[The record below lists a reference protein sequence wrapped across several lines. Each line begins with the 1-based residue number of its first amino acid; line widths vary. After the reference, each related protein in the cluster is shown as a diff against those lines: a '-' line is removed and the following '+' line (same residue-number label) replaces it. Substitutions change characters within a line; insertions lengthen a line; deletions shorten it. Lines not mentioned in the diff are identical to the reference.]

1 MIEIETE
8 NKTISSCLTFHNTE
22 FPPSLLQEMYTPPS
36 PIEREHFGVLEIN
49 IPKEKIS
56 NDVIWDIVFS
66 IDNSGSMSD
75 FCSDNKSKME
85 HIKHTLRNILKLF
98 STNKEIHALSTPQSS
113 TEFIRTTTPIKGS
126 SVLQF
131 NVYVQTFNDEIKE
144 IFDFTTVTEENADEL
159 IQKINAIYEQSSTN
173 LRLPLE
179 KSRIKIKERQKNYPK
194 HQIIHIELTDGDDTC
209 GNSLT
214 ILRENMC
221 NDYKNIFIGF
231 GKEHNSILLDTLAN
245 NNKNEYRFI
254 DKIESAGLVYGEII
268 HNLMYMKY
276 PEVEIKINGGKIYNW
291 RTNEWVNNMFIGS
304 LASGLIKTFHIQSDT
319 PYDVVGVLIDSRYK
333 QENITNETL
342 LSHSSTQEFIASVP
356 PTQVPTLHCFQSTLH
371 DTDLDY
377 KSIICE
383 FSTLPN
389 LLDEDSNIILID
401 HTKYMYRQRTQELL
415 YESKMCYSKKW
426 KKDKKREFK
435 KKLKSFFDNMK
446 EYIKGMSLENDG
458 AGGGADCMSRNRL
471 ENDIFWKV
479 LLDDVYIAYKTIDS
493 QYSYLYT
500 NSRQT
505 SQGMQQTYAVNNLE
519 GLHLD
524 EMEDIE
530 SEDIELNI
538 SDDDIL
544 NKTIRNCF
552 PIKNKYFQGNE
563 GCCPPSSP
571 KNKIKHEMLDNTQ
584 SSYSNNEMLDL
595 MKTIN
600 SRK

>member
-1 MIEIETE
+1 MIETE

-22 FPPSLLQEMYTPPS
+22 FPPSLLQEIYSPPP
-36 PIEREHFGVLEIN
+36 PIEREHFGVLEID

-75 FCSDNKSKME
+75 FCSDDKSKME
-85 HIKHTLRNILKLF
+85 HIKHTLKNILKLF
-98 STNKEIHALSTPQSS
+98 STNKEI
-113 TEFIRTTTPIKGS
+113 
-126 SVLQF
+126 QF
-131 NVYVQTFNDEIKE
+131 NVYVQSFNDEIKE
-144 IFDFTTVTEENADEL
+144 IFDFTTVTEENVDSL

-179 KSRIKIKERQKNYPK
+179 KSRIKIKERQKKFPK

-214 ILRENMC
+214 ILKENMC

-276 PEVEIKINGGKIYNW
+276 PDVEIKINNGKIYNW

-319 PYDVVGVLIDSRYK
+319 PSIVDGVLIDSRYN
-333 QENITNETL
+333 QENIND
-342 LSHSSTQEFIASVP
+342 EF
-356 PTQVPTLHCFQSTLH
+356 TLH
-371 DTDLDY
+371 DTDVDMDMNTDY
-377 KSIICE
+377 KNIICD
-383 FSTLPN
+383 FTTLPN
-389 LLDEDSNIILID
+389 LLDEDSNIIMID

-426 KKDKKREFK
+426 NKDKKREFK

-446 EYIKGMSLENDG
+446 EYIQKMSFENDV
-458 AGGGADCMSRNRL
+458 
-471 ENDIFWKV
+471 FWKV
-479 LLDDVYIAYKTIDS
+479 LLDDVYVAYKTIDS

-519 GLHLD
+519 GLNLD
-524 EMEDIE
+524 EMEDE
-530 SEDIELNI
+530 DYEDIETC
-538 SDDDIL
+538 DDDVL
-544 NKTIRNCF
+544 KKTIRNCF
-552 PIKNKYFQGNE
+552 PIKNKFFKGND
-563 GCCPPSSP
+563 GCCPPSPISSP

-600 SRK
+600 SRN

>member
-1 MIEIETE
+1 MIETE

-22 FPPSLLQEMYTPPS
+22 FPPSLLKEIYTPPP
-36 PIEREHFGVLEIN
+36 PIEREHFGVLEID

-75 FCSDNKSKME
+75 FCSDDKSKME

-98 STNKEIHALSTPQSS
+98 STNKEI
-113 TEFIRTTTPIKGS
+113 K
-126 SVLQF
+126 F
-131 NVYVQTFNDEIKE
+131 NVYVQSFNDEIKE
-144 IFDFTTVTEENADEL
+144 IFDFTTVTEENVDEL
-159 IQKINAIYEQSSTN
+159 IHKINAIYEQSSTN

-179 KSRIKIKERQKNYPK
+179 KSRIKIRERQKKYPK

-214 ILRENMC
+214 ILKENMC

-276 PEVEIKINGGKIYNW
+276 PDVEIKINNGKIYNW

-319 PYDVVGVLIDSRYK
+319 PSIVDGVLIDSRYN
-333 QENITNETL
+333 QENITNDFTL
-342 LSHSSTQEFIASVP
+342 NDM
-356 PTQVPTLHCFQSTLH
+356 
-371 DTDLDY
+371 DTDTDC
-377 KSIICE
+377 KSIICD

-389 LLDEDSNIILID
+389 LIDEDSNIIVID

-415 YESKMCYSKKW
+415 YESKLCYSKKW
-426 KKDKKREFK
+426 KKDKKRELK

-446 EYIKGMSLENDG
+446 EYIQKMSLENKG
-458 AGGGADCMSRNRL
+458 ASSSFVKLNTEDDLRSQKCF
-471 ENDIFWKV
+471 ENDVFWKV
-479 LLDDVYIAYKTIDS
+479 LLDDVYVAYKTIDS

-519 GLHLD
+519 GLNLD
-524 EMEDIE
+524 EE
-530 SEDIELNI
+530 SEDIETC
-538 SDDDIL
+538 DDDIL
-544 NKTIRNCF
+544 SKTIRNCF
-552 PIKNKYFQGNE
+552 PIKNKFFKGNE

-571 KNKIKHEMLDNTQ
+571 NNKIKHEMLDNTQ

-600 SRK
+600 SRN

>member
-1 MIEIETE
+1 MIETE

-22 FPPSLLQEMYTPPS
+22 FPPSLLQEIYSPPP
-36 PIEREHFGVLEIN
+36 PIEREHFGVLEID

-75 FCSDNKSKME
+75 FCSDDKSKME
-85 HIKHTLRNILKLF
+85 HIKHTLKNILKLF
-98 STNKEIHALSTPQSS
+98 STNKEI
-113 TEFIRTTTPIKGS
+113 
-126 SVLQF
+126 QF
-131 NVYVQTFNDEIKE
+131 NVYVQSFNDEIKE
-144 IFDFTTVTEENADEL
+144 IFDFTTVTEENVDSL

-179 KSRIKIKERQKNYPK
+179 KSRIKIKERQKKFPK

-214 ILRENMC
+214 ILKENMC

-268 HNLMYMKY
+268 HNLMYLKY
-276 PEVEIKINGGKIYNW
+276 PEVEIKINNGKIYNW

-319 PYDVVGVLIDSRYK
+319 PSIVDGVLIDSRYN
-333 QENITNETL
+333 QENIND
-342 LSHSSTQEFIASVP
+342 EF
-356 PTQVPTLHCFQSTLH
+356 TLH
-371 DTDLDY
+371 DTDVDMDMNTDY
-377 KSIICE
+377 KNIICD
-383 FSTLPN
+383 FTTLPN
-389 LLDEDSNIILID
+389 LLDEDSNIIMID

-426 KKDKKREFK
+426 NKDKKREFK

-446 EYIKGMSLENDG
+446 EYIQKMSFENDV
-458 AGGGADCMSRNRL
+458 
-471 ENDIFWKV
+471 FWKV
-479 LLDDVYIAYKTIDS
+479 LLDDVYVAYKTIDS

-519 GLHLD
+519 GLNLD
-524 EMEDIE
+524 EMEDE
-530 SEDIELNI
+530 DYEDIETC
-538 SDDDIL
+538 DDDVL
-544 NKTIRNCF
+544 KKTIRNCF
-552 PIKNKYFQGNE
+552 PIKNKFFKGND
-563 GCCPPSSP
+563 GCCPPSPISSP

-600 SRK
+600 SRN